1 MRLRVCHLRHPIGL
15 VWLSFDD
22 DFFFLTTV
30 QHCDSGSMTVCYI
43 YVWSWFMFWFHRFF
57 PLGVEDS
64 VKVRVANDSPS
75 HNNKLW
81 YCWITFIQMCHVA
94 IEPSA
99 KYVFL
104 SSQVSWPRLF
114 AFFLFTGRRCF
125 SMWESHGQTSLRFK
139 GLKTTFSCMCFRGS
153 GFFNAFRCMNV
164 LELTSTQHKSIA
176 DCDRPTPKVKW

>member
-1 MRLRVCHLRHPIGL
+1 MRIRVCHLRHPIGL

-30 QHCDSGSMTVCYI
+30 QHCDSGPMTVCYI
-43 YVWSWFMFWFHRFF
+43 NVWGSFICWFHWFF
-57 PLGVEDS
+57 PL
-64 VKVRVANDSPS
+64 
-75 HNNKLW
+75 NNKLW

-139 GLKTTFSCMCFRGS
+139 GLKTTFSCMCVRGS

-176 DCDRPTPKVKW
+176 ECDRHTPTVKW